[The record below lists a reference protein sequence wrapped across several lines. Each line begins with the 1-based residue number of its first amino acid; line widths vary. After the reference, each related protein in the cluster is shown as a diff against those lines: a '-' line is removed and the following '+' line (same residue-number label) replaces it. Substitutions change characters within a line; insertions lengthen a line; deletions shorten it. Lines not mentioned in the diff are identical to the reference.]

1 MLEKETQEVEAMR
14 IKHTQYTYGES
25 DPYQAL
31 ANAII
36 VSAVR
41 DFRNATRMIRR
52 IGRSMN
58 GSTDLNNTDTL
69 WLKLRI
75 SHYELMQESITRFL
89 LSEQFAILSDLDGET
104 LLFRLKKEAR

>member
-1 MLEKETQEVEAMR
+1 MR
-14 IKHTQYTYGES
+14 IKYTQIIHGES

-36 VSAVR
+36 ICAVR
-41 DFRNATRMIRR
+41 DYRNATRMIRR

-58 GSTDLNNTDTL
+58 GRTGLTNADTL

-75 SHYELMQESITRFL
+75 THYELMQENISRFL
-89 LSEQFAILSDLDGET
+89 LSEQFAILCDLDGET
-104 LLFRLKKEAR
+104 LLYRLKKEAR